1 MVDNIQRMKEILESK
16 PMTLD
21 DISRELSISHRK
33 AKRILQSIDGVKF
46 VVRDDRKYYSVSA
59 EKLENIR
66 PVKRRSDGGA
76 KNRRPGSLFGR
87 LDRLPFLLD
96 YIPWNRKAVI
106 AYAII
111 ILALSLYLKSGLDA
125 FPIGDERLYAAAG
138 IQAARGKIFIY
149 EHPPVSYF
157 MFGLSTYLMP
167 LDYDIVMQL
176 PQNMYYG
183 ISHPAVI
190 EVLRNALPG
199 MRLVPIL
206 FSFLLA
212 GVMFYYS
219 RRLYGTRPALLVF
232 FMVSLSINLL
242 LYSTV
247 LMMEIVMLFFGTTTV
262 LFYALDYVP
271 DRTQKKALV
280 LFVLMTLTLGTRSL
294 QPFMLFGIVAVSEAL
309 QTVLKRRIDPAMWVA
324 LVASVL
330 AFFMYYP
337 FDFFTASINQFTVVS
352 KFGQNMLVPMLSKAT
367 LIVLLFAPIAIYK
380 YLTHLTRKRDVRP
393 SFHVLFLAAILLGAY
408 SLYIGQFRYAMIALP
423 FLFMVMP
430 YAFRTSGTALKNIAL
445 ALAVL
450 ALASSFYYFPYFD
463 SFNNPVSRAV
473 GITYTASREAFVN
486 SYSYLEQNY
495 DGESV
500 WTDHSMMLYAEI
512 PMTGFYDYD
521 VAKDINGRVIT
532 EGRFHKHC
540 ADAGT
545 MRAHVDEMG
554 YDLFIETDPDM
565 VEDRCPGLKELL
577 GETGTVYSD
586 DLATIYEF

>member
-1 MVDNIQRMKEILESK
+1 LVRLPLRGRPSYRLRKSFYALSSVRKPGTSKIRLYGYLMVS
-16 PMTLD
+16 
-21 DISRELSISHRK
+21 
-33 AKRILQSIDGVKF
+33 GVKLSML
-46 VVRDDRKYYSVSA
+46 KST
-59 EKLENIR
+59 
-66 PVKRRSDGGA
+66 PVK
-76 KNRRPGSLFGR
+76 
-87 LDRLPFLLD
+87 
-96 YIPWNRKAVI
+96 KAVMI
-106 AYAII
+106 YVLIMLAI
-111 ILALSLYLKSGLDA
+111 SLYLKSDLGS
-125 FPIGDERLYAAAG
+125 FPVGDERLYAAAG
-138 IQAARGKIFIY
+138 VQAVNGKSYIY
-149 EHPPVSYF
+149 EHPPVSHIFFGMATYF
-157 MFGLSTYLMP
+157 MP
-167 LDYDIVMQL
+167 LDYSTVLQL
-176 PQNMYYG
+176 PGNWYYG
-183 ISHPAVI
+183 ISHPAVVA
-190 EVLRNALPG
+190 VLKQALPG
-199 MRLVPIL
+199 MRIVPII

-212 GVMFYYS
+212 GVLFYYS
-219 RRLYGTRPALLVF
+219 RRLYGTRAGLLVLFMALLSVN
-232 FMVSLSINLL
+232 ML
-242 LYSTV
+242 LYSSV
-247 LMMEIVMLFFGTTTV
+247 LMMEIVMLFFGTTTI

-271 DRTQKKALV
+271 DRNQKKALV
-280 LFVLMTLTLGTRSL
+280 FFVLMTLTLGTRSL
-294 QPFMLFGIVAVSEAL
+294 QPFMLFGIVAVSELL
-309 QTVLKRRIDPAMWVA
+309 QTVLKRRVDPAIWVA

-380 YLTHLTRKRDVRP
+380 YIKHVTGKRDVRP

-408 SLYIGQFRYAMIALP
+408 SLYIGQFRYAVIALP

-430 YAFRTSGTALKNIAL
+430 YAFRTPGTALKNIAL

-463 SFNNPVSRAV
+463 SFNNPVSKAV
-473 GITYTASREAFVN
+473 GITYTASRDAFVN

-521 VAKDINGRVIT
+521 VAKDINGNVIT
-532 EGRFHKHC
+532 EGRFHQHC

-577 GETGTVYSD
+577 GETGVIYSD
-586 DLATIYEF
+586 DLSTIYEF